1 MSLRFI
7 PEDMEFNDD
16 PPKEVCDKAP
26 DMDTYKPKLFSTT
39 ALSLGKVD
47 LTWDETDPQRLAAMK
62 KAFEMNE
69 ENDDLVKQFI
79 ASSSEDEQGNLVKCI
94 DKKIVKRIFKVALF
108 CSHKYVLFSVTHSF

>member
-1 MSLRFI
+1 MSATAFDLRFI
-7 PEDMEFNDD
+7 PEDMEFKDD

-79 ASSSEDEQGNLVKCI
+79 ASSSEDDQCNLVKCI
-94 DKKIVKRIFKVALF
+94 DKKKSLNDREFLGL
-108 CSHKYVLFSVTHSF
+108 HFSVHL